1 MKILVINSGS
11 SSIKYQLLDMDN
23 GSALAS
29 GVVERIGLE
38 EGVLTHKKLPD
49 TDAATKTVIKEPI
62 PDHVA
67 GMHLVVK
74 MLSDPEHG
82 VIVDASEISGVGH
95 RVVHG
100 GEKFSAPVVID
111 ATVVE
116 GIREVSALAPLHNPA
131 NLTGIE
137 VAQSI
142 FTDCGH
148 VAVFDTAFHQ
158 TIPAKAYQYA
168 IPYDLYEE
176 LGVRRYGFHGTSHKY
191 VARRSAE
198 LLEKDQADFNV
209 ITVHLGNGSSIAAVE
224 NGKCVDTSMGMT
236 PLAGV
241 IMGTRSG
248 NVDPAVLR
256 FIAEKKDMTIQEVDD
271 MLTKKSGLVGICGMS
286 DMRDIHAAID
296 KGDERAQ
303 LALDMLCHRVRQ
315 YVGAYWA
322 ELGRVDAIVFTAGIG
337 ENDAEVRRIVLEGME
352 PMGVAV
358 DIEENKKRPDE
369 WMRISTPGSKVDVLM
384 VRTNEELEI
393 ARETVELL
401 A

>member
-1 MKILVINSGS
+1 
-11 SSIKYQLLDMDN
+11 
-23 GSALAS
+23 
-29 GVVERIGLE
+29 VVERIGLE

-49 TDAATKTVIKEPI
+49 TEAATKTVIKEPI
-62 PDHVA
+62 PDHAA

-82 VIVDASEISGVGH
+82 VIADASEIDGVGH

-100 GEKFSAPVVID
+100 GEKFSAPVIID
-111 ATVVE
+111 DAVVE

-142 FTDCGH
+142 FPDCGH

-168 IPYDLYEE
+168 IPYELYKE

-198 LLEKDQADFNV
+198 LLGKDQADFNV

-224 NGKCVDTSMGMT
+224 NGKCIDTSMGMT

-256 FIAEKKDMTIQEVDD
+256 FIAEKKDMSIQEVDD

-286 DMRDIHAAID
+286 DMRDIHAAIA
-296 KGDERAQ
+296 KGDERAK
-303 LALDMLCHRVRQ
+303 LALDMVCHRVRQ
-315 YVGAYWA
+315 YIGAYWA

-337 ENDAEVRRIVLEGME
+337 ENDDEVRRIVLEGME
-352 PMGVAV
+352 PMGVEIDLDV
-358 DIEENKKRPDE
+358 NRTRPEE

>member
-62 PDHVA
+62 PDHAA

-82 VIVDASEISGVGH
+82 VIADASEIDGVGH

-111 ATVVE
+111 DAVIE

-142 FTDCGH
+142 FADCGH

-168 IPYDLYEE
+168 IPYELYKE

-209 ITVHLGNGSSIAAVE
+209 ITVHLGNGSSIAAVK
-224 NGKCVDTSMGMT
+224 NGKCIDTSMGMT

-256 FIAEKKDMTIQEVDD
+256 FIAEKKDMSIQEVDD

-286 DMRDIHAAID
+286 DMRDIHAAIE
-296 KGDERAQ
+296 KGDERAK
-303 LALDMLCHRVRQ
+303 LALDMVCHRVRQ
-315 YVGAYWA
+315 YIGAYWA

-337 ENDAEVRRIVLEGME
+337 ENDDEVRRIVLEGME
-352 PMGVAV
+352 PMGVEIDLDV
-358 DIEENKKRPDE
+358 NKTRPEE

>member
-11 SSIKYQLLDMDN
+11 SSIKYQLLDMEN

-29 GVVERIGLE
+29 GVVERIGLDM
-38 EGVLTHKKLPD
+38 GTLTHKKLPD
-49 TDAATKTVIKEPI
+49 TDAATKTVIEEPI

-74 MLSDPEHG
+74 MLSDAEHG
-82 VIVDASEISGVGH
+82 VITDAKDIDGVGH

-100 GEKFSAPVVID
+100 GEKFSAPVLIDEAVI
-111 ATVVE
+111 E
-116 GIREVSALAPLHNPA
+116 GIREVSGLAPLHNPA

-142 FTDCGH
+142 FSHCGH

-168 IPYDLYEE
+168 IPYELYEE

-191 VARRSAE
+191 VARRAAE
-198 LLEKDQADFNV
+198 LLEKAPEDLNI
-209 ITVHLGNGSSIAAVE
+209 ITVHLGNGSSISAVE
-224 NGKCVDTSMGMT
+224 GGKCIDTSMGMT

-256 FIAEKKDMTIQEVDD
+256 FIAEQKGMSIQEVDD

-286 DMRDIHAAID
+286 DMRDIHAAIE
-296 KGDERAQ
+296 KGDERAK
-303 LALDMLCHRVRQ
+303 LALDMACHRVRQ
-315 YVGAYWA
+315 YIGAYWA

-337 ENDAEVRRIVLEGME
+337 ENDEHVRMGALKGME
-352 PMGVAV
+352 PMGVV
-358 DIEENKKRPDE
+358 IDE
-369 WMRISTPGSKVDVLM
+369 DVNNQRHGEWARISTPESKVDVLV

-393 ARETVELL
+393 ASETVELL
-401 A
+401 D